1 MEMTNV
7 TNILKN
13 IMWFILSIIVIGMC
27 VFGLVALSFAEMTAI
42 VIFSTVMIC
51 LALTTTTGVLI
62 LRIVNL
68 IKYKK

>member
-1 MEMTNV
+1 
-7 TNILKN
+7 
-13 IMWFILSIIVIGMC
+13 MWFALSIIVIGMC
-27 VFGLVALSFAEMTAI
+27 VFGLVALSFTEMTAI
-42 VIFSTVMIC
+42 VVFSIVMIC